1 MAAEHPLC
9 FVLIPFG
16 IKKDPVTSAEINFDF
31 IYQQAIKPAIGAA
44 EMEPVR
50 ADEERI
56 GGIIHKPMFER
67 LLLCD
72 FAIADLTTGNPN
84 VYYELG
90 VRHAARP
97 MTTLAIFAEYKN
109 PGAQGGFILPFD
121 LNLLRAMPYRLGEG
135 NRFGPR
141 EAAELMSN
149 LIRRLTDLRG
159 LARSQG
165 AVDSPLFQL
174 LTDYKAPDFALL
186 KTDVFRERVEHSAK
200 IKANLARARELGDA
214 ASVEQIESSLGEFDA
229 VELGVL
235 VELFLTWR
243 ALSKWD
249 RMISVYEKLP
259 QPLKR
264 SVMMREQ
271 LGFALNRA
279 NRRSEAL
286 KVLEA
291 VVQEQGP
298 NSETL
303 GLIGRIYKDQWIQA
317 RSQKQIRM
325 ALGYLDKAIS
335 AYIAGFEADSRDAYP
350 GINAVTL
357 LDFKGDEESLRQ
369 KDELLPVVKFA
380 MERRLKNTRLIYW
393 DYATLLEL
401 AVLKNNETE
410 AFQHL
415 SEALTSVR
423 EPWEAATTA
432 NNLRLILESRQ
443 EQDAAQPW
451 LVEIIGEL
459 EKRSETAALT

>member
-1 MAAEHPLC
+1 
-9 FVLIPFG
+9 
-16 IKKDPVTSAEINFDF
+16 
-31 IYQQAIKPAIGAA
+31 
-44 EMEPVR
+44 MEPIR
-50 ADEERI
+50 ADEERV

-97 MTTLAIFAEYKN
+97 MTTLAIFAEYQN
-109 PGAQGGFILPFD
+109 PPFD

-135 NRFGPR
+135 NSFGPR
-141 EAAELMSN
+141 EAAELMSK

-174 LTDYKAPDFALL
+174 LTDYRAPDIALL
-186 KTDVFRERVEHSAK
+186 KTDVFREREDQSAK
-200 IKANLARARELGDA
+200 IKARLARARELGDA
-214 ASVEQIESSLGEFDA
+214 DSVERIESSLGEFDA

-235 VELFLTWR
+235 VDLFSTWR
-243 ALSKWD
+243 ALSEWD
-249 RMISVYEKLP
+249 RMILVYEKLP

-271 LGFALNRA
+271 YGFALNRA
-279 NRRSEAL
+279 NRRNEAL

-298 NSETL
+298 SSETL

-317 RSQKQIRM
+317 RSQTQLRM

-350 GINAVTL
+350 GVNAVTL
-357 LDFKGDEESLRQ
+357 LDIKGDEESLRQ

-380 MERRLKNTRLIYW
+380 VERRLKNARLIYW

-401 AVLKNNETE
+401 AVLKNNEAE

-415 SEALTSVR
+415 SDALASVR

-432 NNLRLILESRQ
+432 NNLRLILESRK
-443 EQDAAQPW
+443 ERDAMQPW
-451 LVEIIGEL
+451 LVEITDEL
-459 EKRSETAALT
+459 QKRSETAATV

>member
-9 FVLIPFG
+9 FVLMPFG

-31 IYQQAIKPAIGAA
+31 IYQQAIRPAIGAA
-44 EMEPVR
+44 EMEPIR

-97 MTTLAIFAEYKN
+97 MTTLAIFAEYQN
-109 PGAQGGFILPFD
+109 LPFD
-121 LNLLRAMPYRLGEG
+121 LNLLRALPYRLGEG

-141 EAAELMSN
+141 EADELKSK

-186 KTDVFRERVEHSAK
+186 ETDVFRERVEHSAK

-264 SVMMREQ
+264 SVTMREQ

-286 KVLEA
+286 RVLET

-298 NSETL
+298 SSETL

-317 RSQKQIRM
+317 RSQTQIRM
-325 ALGYLDKAIS
+325 ALGYLDKAIG

-357 LDFKGDEESLRQ
+357 LDIKGDEDSLRQ

-380 MERRLKNTRLIYW
+380 VERRLKNTRLIYW

-423 EPWEAATTA
+423 EPWEATTTA

-443 EQDAAQPW
+443 ERDAAQPW
-451 LVEIIGEL
+451 LVEIIDEL
-459 EKRSETAALT
+459 EKRSETAATT